1 VHLPATEAQFPGEP
15 GGALAFGD
23 PAQDQHQL
31 PRGLVRLGKDGPRQD
46 GIEAVALLTAIGWE
60 RSRPPSGT
68 AFGGTTA
75 RAAEALR
82 VQVLFQPS
90 ETGVLGEQVGDG
102 KVDHTGVLSHPCTP
116 IAHEPKFQVTIDR
129 DEDGVWIVE
138 CPASPGC
145 VSQGQ
150 TKEEALEN
158 IRDAIQQ
165 CLQVRSERG
174 LPLTVETRQVEVVV

>member
-1 VHLPATEAQFPGEP
+1 M
-15 GGALAFGD
+15 
-23 PAQDQHQL
+23 
-31 PRGLVRLGKDGPRQD
+31 
-46 GIEAVALLTAIGWE
+46 
-60 RSRPPSGT
+60 
-68 AFGGTTA
+68 
-75 RAAEALR
+75 
-82 VQVLFQPS
+82 
-90 ETGVLGEQVGDG
+90 
-102 KVDHTGVLSHPCTP
+102 
-116 IAHEPKFQVTIDR
+116 KFQVTIDR

-138 CPASPGC
+138 CPAIPGC